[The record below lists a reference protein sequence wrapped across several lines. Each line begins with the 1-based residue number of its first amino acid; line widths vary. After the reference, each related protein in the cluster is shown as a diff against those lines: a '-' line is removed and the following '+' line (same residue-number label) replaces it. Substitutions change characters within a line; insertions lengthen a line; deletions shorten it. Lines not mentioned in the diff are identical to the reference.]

1 MNAALLTKKGGNQL
15 GDLIGGSYAG
25 GGLGGYQTGITRVPH
40 DMPAMLH
47 SGEEVV
53 SKANAGKGGGGKT
66 QNITIYAQGVPASQI
81 AHHIANL
88 HRSD

>member
-1 MNAALLTKKGGNQL
+1 
-15 GDLIGGSYAG
+15 
-25 GGLGGYQTGITRVPH
+25 
-40 DMPAMLH
+40 MLH
-47 SGEEVV
+47 SGEEVI
-53 SKANAGKGGGGKT
+53 SKANAGKGGGKT